1 MLPCH
6 QLSSET
12 EGLHKTFAAQP
23 STRSSVEIPGQGA
36 QLCIEVD
43 AVLADMQNLFRRT
56 LDDDVARK
64 LLRLESEMLVPEKG
78 VRNYEEHAGG
88 KPRAKL

>member
-1 MLPCH
+1 M
-6 QLSSET
+6 
-12 EGLHKTFAAQP
+12 HKTFAAQP
-23 STRSSVEIPGQGA
+23 SRRSVEIPGQGA
-36 QLCIEVD
+36 QLGIEVD

-78 VRNYEEHAGG
+78 VRNYEKHAGG
-88 KPRAKL
+88 TPRAKL